1 MQNTIE
7 RSTTSV
13 LTRQT
18 DYDSVF
24 VEHMFVDQGS
34 HFLQLLK
41 NYEWVLYM
49 QNSHRHLTVGLIN
62 IPMFWNIIFRSQTP
76 GPLYSGPARDCSKF
90 AAAVAQN

>member
-41 NYEWVLYM
+41 NYE
-49 QNSHRHLTVGLIN
+49 
-62 IPMFWNIIFRSQTP
+62 
-76 GPLYSGPARDCSKF
+76 
-90 AAAVAQN
+90 